1 MSSQT
6 IEKKSWMDGF
16 IRFFNRWMPNS
27 MVIAFILT
35 AVVVILAL
43 VFTNTPF
50 VNFSEKNVPLA
61 QLNTGVTA
69 NSVVEAWG
77 AGFWSLLELAM
88 QMSLI
93 LITGSV
99 IAASPFVRLG
109 LKKLARKPN
118 NMGQAILLVMLT
130 IPLFNWFH
138 FGLGIMLG
146 IHLGRH
152 ILMAAREK
160 GYKMHN
166 PLFVAILYGCG
177 ITGIGIS
184 QIAPVFGNSS
194 GLIKRVIFAGQS
206 AEFLAKVPDRVPYA
220 ETVFSLQNVILCIV
234 ALIVC
239 FGAIY
244 LIRPKKEADYVAPSD
259 ELYTEIENQQKL
271 YTQVRPKPTSPAE
284 WLDNSPIVNF
294 IIGAF
299 GLVWVVRF
307 FAIDGQ
313 LNFNNFNMLM
323 LVIALLLSGTPNA
336 FIRMVQMSLG
346 QTWGVIIQFPFYAG
360 IFGIIT
366 YAGLNEVF
374 VKFFSNIATEGNWPF
389 LTYVYTSIVN
399 IAVPNGAA
407 KFMVV
412 APYTFEVAVEK
423 GVPLSK
429 MILAYTAGD
438 FSTNGF
444 LPFWA
449 LPYLAM
455 FKLDFKHI
463 LPYTAIGCSAVYVI
477 FALFFIFV

>member
-1 MSSQT
+1 MSSNT
-6 IEKKSWMDGF
+6 LEKRSWMDGF

-27 MVIAFILT
+27 MVIAYVLT
-35 AVVVILAL
+35 AVVVVLAL
-43 VFTNTPF
+43 VFTSTPF
-50 VNFSEKNVPLA
+50 VNFKPNIPLA
-61 QLNTGVTA
+61 QLNAGVTA
-69 NSVVEAWG
+69 NSVIEAWG

-99 IAASPFVRLG
+99 IAASPFVRMG
-109 LKKLARKPN
+109 LKKLASKPN

-152 ILMAAREK
+152 IIMAAREK
-160 GYKMHN
+160 GYKIHN

-184 QIAPVFGNSS
+184 QIAPVFGNST
-194 GLIKRVIFAGQS
+194 GLIKRVIFAAKP
-206 AEFLAKVPDRVPYA
+206 AEFLANVPDRVPYA

-244 LIRPKKEADYVAPSD
+244 LIRPKKEENYVAPSND
-259 ELYTEIENQQKL
+259 LYEEIETQQKL
-271 YTQVRPKPTSPAE
+271 YTQVRPKPTSVAE
-284 WLDNSPIVNF
+284 ALDNSPIVNF

-299 GLVWVVRF
+299 GIVWVVRF
-307 FAIDGQ
+307 FAVDGQ

-366 YAGLNEVF
+366 YTGLNRVF
-374 VKFFSNIATEGNWPF
+374 VEFFMSFATQGNWPL
-389 LTYVYTSIVN
+389 LTYIYTSIVN

-412 APYTFEVAVEK
+412 APYAFEVAVENN
-423 GVPLSK
+423 VPLSK

-463 LPYTAIGCSAVYVI
+463 LPYTAIGGSAVYII
-477 FALFFIFV
+477 FMLFFIFIV